1 MIRVDFFQVDSAR
14 SIAPFALGRNSKG
27 NRCVGHRRPF
37 QLISV
42 ELSRL
47 ITGTANAGARVA
59 GRVFLGSPLTKDVAA
74 HWTRPDDEAVSF
86 AHPFDSLSPT
96 PDTRWRRGVHIF
108 RVRHGGP
115 TESKSHASIH

>member
-47 ITGTANAGARVA
+47 IAGTANARQVRESLVESFS
-59 GRVFLGSPLTKDVAA
+59 GR
-74 HWTRPDDEAVSF
+74 R
-86 AHPFDSLSPT
+86 
-96 PDTRWRRGVHIF
+96 
-108 RVRHGGP
+108 
-115 TESKSHASIH
+115 